1 MKKLLTVL
9 LIVILV
15 PIAVYA
21 WNDCPYGLVD
31 DPFPGQCPRYVD
43 TNQDGICDLSQSSP
57 DSIDNTST
65 TTTDNLTGSGR
76 RRGSQ
81 ENITPSEINEPEQV
95 PGANFYLIPLVIL
108 TSISY
113 LVTYFLYLNHRL
125 KRRPYYRIWN
135 YILTGSF
142 LVSGITGIVLIIL
155 INFGMQTPWNMSID
169 FWHAEFS
176 IIMAVTSIFHVH
188 LYWKQFK
195 GIFRL

>member
-1 MKKLLTVL
+1 VAF
-9 LIVILV
+9 LIVILIPV
-15 PIAVYA
+15 AVYA

-43 TNQDGICDLSQSSP
+43 TNQDGICDLSQSPP
-57 DSIDNTST
+57 DDIVNTST
-65 TTTDNLTGSGR
+65 TNAENLTESGKKN
-76 RRGSQ
+76 GNQ
-81 ENITPSEINEPEQV
+81 ENTTSSEINEPEKV
-95 PGANFYLIPLVIL
+95 PGANFYLVPLIL
-108 TSISY
+108 ITSILY
-113 LVTYFLYLNHRL
+113 LVTYYLYLNYKL

-155 INFGMQTPWNMSID
+155 INFGIQTSWNMSID

-176 IIMAVTSIFHVH
+176 IVMAVTSIFHVH

-195 GIFRL
+195 GIFRI